1 VTSSTRHAPPRA
13 VDVDAAVDA
22 ERWPDVAVAAGSPVR
37 AVVARALFT
46 RAVAALPLRVR
57 FPDGR
62 LLGAGPSAAP
72 VMVLHRPGA
81 FFRRSGASGLIGFGE
96 SYLAGDWDCADLT
109 GLLTVFAAHVGD
121 LVPPWLQRMRTLAVR
136 RSPAGHRQTRDGAR
150 RNVGRHYDLSNEL
163 FALFLDET
171 MTYSSALFA
180 TEPDGTPRA
189 AGHLLAD
196 GQRRKIDSL
205 LDRAGVGPGCRLLE
219 VGTGWGELAIRAA
232 HRGAAVVTVTI
243 SREQQ
248 ALAARRVADA
258 GLADR
263 VRVELRDY
271 RDLDGTFDAICSCEM
286 LEAVGDRYW
295 DGFFTALDRHLAP
308 GGRIGLQTITMPH
321 DRMLAT
327 RHTYT
332 WIQKYIFPGG
342 LLPSLTAIENSLA
355 SQTRLR
361 ITARTDFG
369 PHYAETL
376 RIWRD
381 RFTAHADQVARLG
394 FDDVF
399 TRMWTFYLC
408 YSEAGFRS
416 GYLGVSQLTLARV

>member
-1 VTSSTRHAPPRA
+1 MTSSTQQALRC
-13 VDVDAAVDA
+13 AVDA
-22 ERWPDVAVAAGSPVR
+22 GRWPDVAVAAGSPVR
-37 AVVARALFT
+37 ATVARALFT

-62 LLGAGPSAAP
+62 LLGAGPPAAP
-72 VMVLHRPGA
+72 VMVLHRPGE
-81 FFRRSGASGLIGFGE
+81 FFRRLGASGLIGFGE
-96 SYLAGDWDCADLT
+96 SYMARDWDCADLT

-121 LVPPWLQRMRTLAVR
+121 LIPPWLQRMRTLAVR
-136 RSPAGHRQTRDGAR
+136 RSPAGDRQTRAGAR

-180 TEPDGTPRA
+180 TKPDGTPLA
-189 AGHLLAD
+189 AEHLLAD
-196 GQRRKIDSL
+196 GQRRKIDGL

-232 HRGAAVVTVTI
+232 HRGAFVVTVTI

-248 ALAARRVADA
+248 ALAARRVAEA
-258 GLADR
+258 GLAGQ

-271 RDLDGTFDAICSCEM
+271 RDVEGTFDAICSCEM
-286 LEAVGDRYW
+286 VEAVGDRYW
-295 DGFFTALDRHLAP
+295 DAYFTALDRHLAP

-342 LLPSLTAIENSLA
+342 LLPSLTAIENSLT

-381 RFTAHADQVARLG
+381 RFTANADQVARLG

-399 TRMWTFYLC
+399 ARIWTFYLC

-416 GYLGVSQLTLARV
+416 GYLGVSQLTLARI